1 MFIPTTPE
9 ELKTLNW
16 PVLDVILV
24 SGDTYIDSPY
34 SGAALIGKQLLQRG
48 YRVGIIAQ
56 PDVKSAADITRL
68 GEPRLFWGVTAGAVD
83 SLVANTTALGKP
95 RRADDHTP
103 GGLNNRRPDRATI
116 VYANLIRQH
125 FKHTV
130 PIVLGGVE
138 ASLRRV
144 AHYDFWSDSL
154 RRSVILDAKA
164 DYLLYGMADLS
175 VIALADAL
183 RDGTDPR
190 GLRGLVYASS
200 EKPVDYL
207 ELPSFE
213 EVCADKD
220 RFIEMFH
227 AFYVNNDPISAKG
240 LSQRYA
246 DRYVVQ
252 NPPAPTL
259 TIDEMDAVYAL
270 PFEHAVHPYYAAQGE
285 VRALETIQFSI
296 PTHRGCYGEC
306 NFCAIAVHEGRRVA
320 WRSKASILT
329 EARAMKDRPG
339 FKGII
344 HDLSGPTANMYGF
357 ECNVK
362 ARRGACQDKSCI
374 YPQVCPLLGLT
385 HAPHTGLLKALR
397 QVEGVRKVFIGS
409 GIRHDL
415 VMADEEHGASYME
428 ELVGYHV
435 SGQLKL
441 APEHSQP
448 SVLKHMRK
456 PGTESL
462 LAFKQRFEA
471 INQRLGKEQYLTYYM
486 IAAHPGCT
494 DGDMLSLRQFASEK
508 LGVLPEQVQIF
519 TPTPS
524 TYSSLMYYTEK
535 DPFSGEPLFVEK
547 SLTGKM
553 RQKAAITGWG
563 NKRANERIETETAPR
578 RSARSESTRVDEQ
591 RGFANGPDTNRAPLV
606 REEPPVSG
614 REDEPVVRVVRDDF
628 GSFLHNQA
636 PEGWVERRSER
647 TDAEPTDRRP
657 RNSDS
662 SRPPREGGDRP
673 YRERKDWKPR
683 EGSSDTRPPREAS
696 GRPNGERKDWKPR
709 ESSSET
715 RPPRD
720 ASSRPYR
727 ERKDWKPREGSSD
740 TRPPREGGDRP
751 YRERKDWKP
760 REGSSETRPPREG
773 GERPYRERKD
783 WKPREGSSGTS
794 RPAREGGER
803 PYRERKDWTP
813 REGSSGTSR
822 PAREGGERPYRE
834 RKDWKPR
841 EGSSETRPPREGG
854 ERPYR
859 ERKDWKPREGSSD
872 TRPPREGGDRP
883 YRERKD
889 WTPRDASSRPNG
901 ERKDWKPREGASS
914 APRPPRE
921 GAGGTSQGAN
931 KPERGGKPDY
941 RKTGGRAQTGRDY
954 HSSSQHRDARPPRK
968 DKPAGDSGNSSS
980 GEPG

>member
-16 PVLDVILV
+16 TELDVILV
-24 SGDTYIDSPY
+24 SGDTYIDSPF
-34 SGAALIGKQLLQRG
+34 SGTALIGQQLIRSG

-68 GEPRLFWGVTAGAVD
+68 GEPRLFWGVSAGAVD

-95 RRADDHTP
+95 RRTDDHTP

-125 FKHTV
+125 FKNTV

-144 AHYDFWSDSL
+144 AHYDFWSDAL
-154 RRSVILDAKA
+154 RRSVLLDAKA

-175 VIALADAL
+175 VLALAEAL
-183 RDGTDPR
+183 RDGLDPR
-190 GLRGLVYASS
+190 GLRGLVYASA
-200 EKPVDYL
+200 EMPADYL

-227 AFYVNNDPISAKG
+227 AFYVNNDPISARG
-240 LSQRYA
+240 LAQRYG

-259 TIDEMDAVYAL
+259 TTEEMDAVYAL

-285 VRALETIQFSI
+285 VRALETIRFSI

-320 WRSKASILT
+320 WRSKASILA

-339 FKGII
+339 FHGII

-357 ECNVK
+357 ECRVK
-362 ARRGACQDKSCI
+362 ARRGACPDKSCI
-374 YPQVCPLLGLT
+374 YPEVCPLLGLT
-385 HAPHTGLLKALR
+385 HAPHTGLLKAVR
-397 QVEGVRKVFIGS
+397 QVEGIHKVFVGS

-428 ELVGYHV
+428 ELVGHHV

-448 SVLKHMRK
+448 SVLKYMRK
-456 PGTESL
+456 PGTDSL
-462 LAFKQRFEA
+462 LTFKQRFDA
-471 INQRLGKEQYLTYYM
+471 ISERVGKEQYLTYYI

-494 DGDMLSLRQFASEK
+494 DSDMVALRKFASEK

-524 TYSSLMYYTEK
+524 TYSSVMYYTEK
-535 DPFSGEPLFVEK
+535 DPFTGAPLFVEK
-547 SLTGKM
+547 SQTGKM

-563 NKRANERIETETAPR
+563 KKGRAAEETEKPAPR
-578 RSARSESTRVDEQ
+578 TNARPESGQVEKPSPVRP
-591 RGFANGPDTNRAPLV
+591 GPDTQRVPFV
-606 REEPPVSG
+606 REEPSNSS
-614 REDEPVVRVVRDDF
+614 REDAPVVRVVRDDF

-636 PEGWVERRSER
+636 PEGWVDRRAERAEPERSE
-647 TDAEPTDRRP
+647 
-657 RNSDS
+657 
-662 SRPPREGGDRP
+662 
-673 YRERKDWKPR
+673 WKPR
-683 EGSSDTRPPREAS
+683 HSDS
-696 GRPNGERKDWKPR
+696 G
-709 ESSSET
+709 
-715 RPPRD
+715 
-720 ASSRPYR
+720 
-727 ERKDWKPREGSSD
+727 
-740 TRPPREGGDRP
+740 
-751 YRERKDWKP
+751 
-760 REGSSETRPPREG
+760 
-773 GERPYRERKD
+773 
-783 WKPREGSSGTS
+783 
-794 RPAREGGER
+794 
-803 PYRERKDWTP
+803 
-813 REGSSGTSR
+813 R

-841 EGSSETRPPREGG
+841 EGSADTRTPREGG

-859 ERKDWKPREGSSD
+859 ERKDWKPREGSAD
-872 TRPPREGGDRP
+872 TRTPREGGEKPYRERKDWKSRESSSATSKPREGGERP

-889 WTPRDASSRPNG
+889 WKSREGSADTRTQREGGEKPYR
-901 ERKDWKPREGASS
+901 ERKDWKPREGS
-914 APRPPRE
+914 ADTRTPRE
-921 GAGGTSQGAN
+921 GGEKPYRERKDWKSRESSSATSKPREGGEKPYRERKDWKPREGSADTRTQREGGERPYRERKDWKPRESSSATS
-931 KPERGGKPDY
+931 KPREGGYKRGGKTGSS
-941 RKTGGRAQTGRDY
+941 KTGNRNQSGRDY
-954 HSSSQHRDARPPRK
+954 RVRDQRKDQRNPKK
-968 DKPAGDSGNSSS
+968 DKPAGEQGNSSS
-980 GEPG
+980 GEHG